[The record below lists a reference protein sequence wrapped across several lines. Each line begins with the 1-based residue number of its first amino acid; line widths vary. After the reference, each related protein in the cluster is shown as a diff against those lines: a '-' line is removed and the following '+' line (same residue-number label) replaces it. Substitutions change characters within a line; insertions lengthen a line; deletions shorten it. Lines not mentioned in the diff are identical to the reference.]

1 MSKIWCVPCHG
12 TESAWRCTWHTW
24 HICSLNVMSETG
36 SCSRSSVLAQ
46 AQARGSTAL
55 GGRACSVEQTMALLG
70 IFQMR
75 CSWIWNVCIIPHSL
89 PQNGSEPGIARVCSD
104 QVWQGGP
111 PSQGERCAGIFTAC
125 WRLNLRSAA
134 LGWMANS
141 GEKFGEMYEFLN
153 TFSMKVGVE
162 EGGA

>member
-1 MSKIWCVPCHG
+1 MV
-12 TESAWRCTWHTW
+12 
-24 HICSLNVMSETG
+24 CSLSRHGECMTLHMTHMTHLQFKCNVWN
-36 SCSRSSVLAQ
+36 RFLLAEFSLGPGAGRRQ
-46 AQARGSTAL
+46 HTAL

-141 GEKFGEMYEFLN
+141 GEKLHRLGEMYGFLN
-153 TFSMKVGVE
+153 TFSIKVGGG
-162 EGGA
+162 GGA